1 LSRNGSATPNPLS
14 VRLFRPLNRVIRP
27 LLTSP
32 LHRVISGRVMLLS
45 YTGRKSGHHFTVPI
59 SYWEWDPGTVLAM
72 SSHLGWIRN
81 LRTGPA
87 VGLRLRGREL
97 DAIPAVFE
105 DRTAIAELL
114 AEFARRNGPRAAKRL
129 MLGLPG
135 DREPTAEELREAS
148 QKTHLVVFRLG

>member
-1 LSRNGSATPNPLS
+1 
-14 VRLFRPLNRVIRP
+14 
-27 LLTSP
+27 
-32 LHRVISGRVMLLS
+32 MLLS
-45 YTGRKSGHHFTVPI
+45 YTGRKSGRRFTVPI

-81 LRTGPA
+81 LRTGPT

-97 DAIPAVFE
+97 DAIPTVFE

-135 DREPTAEELREAS
+135 DRQPTVEELQVAS
-148 QKTHLVVFRLG
+148 QKTHLVIFRLG